1 MRLVS
6 VQVGLPRTRAAPD
19 GRAWTSAYG
28 KHPVS
33 GPVRI
38 GRLGLDGDAQANRR
52 WHGGPDMAVLA
63 YAQEHYSAWRG
74 ELSWPE
80 LPYGGFGENLT
91 VEGAMETETCI
102 GDVWRAGTALLQV
115 SEPRKPCRNI
125 SRYWGRPDLLRKVD
139 RSGRHGFYL
148 RVLEEGVVEPGQ
160 QVVRVAR
167 PYAGWTVVRAVSA
180 RRHVALQRAEAEA
193 LLRVEAL
200 GRAFRA
206 QVSRRLE
213 KR

>member
-6 VQVGLPRTRAAPD
+6 VQVGLPRTRTAPD

-33 GPVRI
+33 GPARI
-38 GRLGLDGDAQANRR
+38 GRTGLDGDAQANRR

-63 YAQEHYSAWRG
+63 YAREHYAAWRD
-74 ELSWPE
+74 ELSWPD
-80 LPYGGFGENLT
+80 LPYGGFGENFT
-91 VEGAMETETCI
+91 VEGATEGETCI
-102 GDVWRAGTALLQV
+102 GDVWRIGTALLQV

-125 SRYWGRPDLLRKVD
+125 SRYWGRPDLLRKVE

-148 RVLEEGVVEPGQ
+148 RVLEEGIVEPGQ
-160 QVVRVAR
+160 PVVRVAR
-167 PYAGWTVVRAVSA
+167 PYAGWTVARTVSA
-180 RRHVALQRAEAEA
+180 RRDVALQRAEAEA

-206 QVSRRLE
+206 HVWRRLA